1 MSDASVHIV
10 VSGVVQGVGFRY
22 FVARCAERLR
32 LAGRVRNLPDGS
44 VEIDAA
50 GPRPALEELVR
61 EAGSGPRMAR
71 VAAVRVEWG
80 EYAHRA
86 TAFTVE

>member
-1 MSDASVHIV
+1 MIDARVHIE

-44 VEIDAA
+44 VEIVAE

-61 EAGSGPRMAR
+61 EVRTGPRMAR
-71 VAAVRVEWG
+71 VADVRVEWG
-80 EYAHRA
+80 EPNTRA